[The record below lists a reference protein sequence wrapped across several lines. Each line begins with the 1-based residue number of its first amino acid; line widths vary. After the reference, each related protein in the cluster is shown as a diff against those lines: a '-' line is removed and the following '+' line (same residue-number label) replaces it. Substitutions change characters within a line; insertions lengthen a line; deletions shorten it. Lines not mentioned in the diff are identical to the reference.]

1 MTQNKI
7 TPLDEL
13 RQEKEIVKREVAESE
28 ARLSEHWS
36 YVSENAVPIILD
48 GAVNGVARYFGFG
61 GRLISKNEKS
71 EEDTGSTGIFQN
83 VFGLFSAYYPLV
95 WEIVQPML
103 FRYAMKKIKSLFTR
117 KKKKR
122 KDDDD

>member
-1 MTQNKI
+1 MMQNRI
-7 TPLDEL
+7 TPLEEL

-36 YVSENAVPIILD
+36 YVSENAVPIIFD

-61 GRLISKNEKS
+61 SRLASKDGQS
-71 EEDTGSTGIFQN
+71 EQNAGASGIFQN

-103 FRYAMKKIKSLFTR
+103 FRYVMKKIKSLFTR
-117 KKKKR
+117 KKKTR
-122 KDDDD
+122 KDSDD